1 MKPPYFPDPP
11 KPKEASPYREPQPK
25 PEASRDEP
33 PAVVVSRPE
42 PLLEEEPVVARRT
55 APTKDAGAQVT
66 HMEARALL
74 AVDRNRHTQYFRA
87 RLLVLPLTLVL
98 WRYGRMLGAIQW
110 LVYPLLALSIVL
122 VVLEIK
128 RIWRRT
134 EL

>member
-1 MKPPYFPDPP
+1 MKQPYFPDPT

-25 PEASRDEP
+25 ASPPADA

-42 PLLEEEPVVARRT
+42 PVAEEPIEPTR
-55 APTKDAGAQVT
+55 APLPKSVSSEVSQL
-66 HMEARALL
+66 EARALL
-74 AVDRNRHTQYFRA
+74 AVDRNRNVQYFRT
-87 RLLVLPLTLVL
+87 RILVVPITLAL
-98 WRYGRMLGAIQW
+98 WRYGRGLVGW
-110 LVYPLLALSIVL
+110 LVYPLLAVSLVL